1 MRKKQLL
8 QIALK
13 GPSEEMVRKAKE
25 DRCIKRSVNRP
36 RWAYEDGKGYYE
48 DYYESIRTYATRLYF
63 TVQKEDGILVVCV
76 YTRGGV
82 ASGHGPLITTF
93 MDIENEKWISKIGE
107 KWSEAYLSTML
118 WNLRCDNCLK
128 KTDWSVAK
136 DVFSTEDLNL
146 CNKEL
151 CTVDGTITES
161 VKAWQEYVRGKE
173 NRVKLQKRIDKWE
186 GQMAL
191 IPPLPEGFEEWVD
204 KDGTGQSNF
213 LFYRKKGKQTE
224 VYCTHCEKTWKTD
237 QKMVHTTGKPGD
249 CGYHPEKYFCMRCGE
264 HLPAKAWGKQKY
276 LRTDDDIV
284 LAQKAGEYI
293 VFRKFHVAKRFRREG
308 EGLLERWNC
317 GTSICETLR
326 VLANPYSFQSM
337 ASYVERT
344 VEPIG
349 RYMWAET
356 FEGGNW
362 NGYYSRSTQPYL
374 IGRGILYMKNIVEV
388 LENTGVK
395 KIVAELFLSHREENM
410 QYALQRAAKK
420 GYIEYLIK
428 AGLKRL
434 AREAAYNTTKFDGK
448 DAKDLKT
455 LLEVNGQQ
463 LYTLKKLD
471 GDGYMID
478 AIKYIEKHNE
488 KIDDETLQFITS
500 NKVVI
505 KELQLRQTGM
515 TLQRMINYLR
525 KQSARG
531 KRSFAGTN
539 NLYKDYLK
547 MAADRGMDLTDE
559 IVCHTP
565 RLREM
570 HDRYLEEKNAREDAV
585 ERLRVNKKFSEIK
598 KAFEANTEHF
608 DYQKAGLKIFVP
620 RDAADIRREGK
631 LQHHCV
637 GATDRYMER
646 MAKGETFI
654 LFLRRAETPE
664 TPYYTLEVEYDGKI
678 RQSYGAYDRKPD
690 WENVGPILKSFTRQ
704 IKKRTEKESRQ
715 QERILVEAM

>member
-13 GPSEEMVRKAKE
+13 DPSEDMVRQAKK
-25 DRCIKRSVNRP
+25 DRNIKRPVVRQ
-36 RWAYEDGKGYYE
+36 RWTYSGGYEDVTE
-48 DYYESIRTYATRLYF
+48 LVSTYATRLYF
-63 TVQKEDGILVVCV
+63 TAQKEDGILVVCV
-76 YTRGGV
+76 YTRDQV
-82 ASGHGPLITTF
+82 AAGTGPLITTYI
-93 MDIENEKWISKIGE
+93 DLINEKWISRIGE
-107 KWSEAYLSTML
+107 KWSEAYLSTMI
-118 WNLRCDNCLK
+118 WNIRCDANLK
-128 KTDWSVAK
+128 NTDWGVAK
-136 DVFSTEDLNL
+136 DVFGAEGLAL
-146 CNKEL
+146 CNEEL
-151 CTVDGTITES
+151 VTDASAVTEA
-161 VKAWQEYVRGKE
+161 VGEWQEDVRGKE
-173 NRVKLQKRIDKWE
+173 NRRKLQKRIDKWE
-186 GQMAL
+186 GHMAL

-224 VYCTHCEKTWKTD
+224 VYCTHCGKTWKTD
-237 QKMVHTTGKPGD
+237 QKMVHTTGKPGE

-293 VFRKFHVAKRFRREG
+293 AFRKFHVTRRFRREG

-317 GTSICETLR
+317 GTNTCETFR

-337 ASYVERT
+337 ASYEKRT

-455 LLEVNGQQ
+455 LLGVNGQQ

-500 NKVVI
+500 NKVVV

-525 KQSARG
+525 KQSARE

-559 IVCHTP
+559 IICHTP

-570 HDRYLEEKNAREDAV
+570 HDRYLEEKNAREDAA
-585 ERLRVNKKFSEIK
+585 ERLRVNKKFQEIRK
-598 KAFEANTEHF
+598 SFEENREHF
-608 DYQKAGLKIFVP
+608 GYQKDGLKIFVP
-620 RDAADIRREGK
+620 RDAADIKREGK

-637 GATDRYMER
+637 GASDRYMER
-646 MAKGETFI
+646 MDKRETFI
-654 LFLRRAETPE
+654 LFLRRADAPE

-690 WENVGPILKSFTRQ
+690 WPVIEPVLKSFTRQ
-704 IKKRTEKESRQ
+704 IGKRTEKEKR
-715 QERILVEAM
+715 ERILAEAM

>member
-13 GPSEEMVRKAKE
+13 GPSEDMVSKART
-25 DRCIKRSVNRP
+25 DRNIKRPVVRQWWTYSG
-36 RWAYEDGKGYYE
+36 YEDVTE
-48 DYYESIRTYATRLYF
+48 LVSTYATRLYF
-63 TVQKEDGILVVCV
+63 TAQKEDGILVVCV
-76 YTRGGV
+76 YTRDQV
-82 ASGHGPLITTF
+82 AAGTAPLITTF
-93 MDIENEKWISKIGE
+93 IDTENEKWISKIGE

-151 CTVDGTITES
+151 CTVDGDITES
-161 VKAWQEYVRGKE
+161 VKAWQEDVRGKE
-173 NRVKLQKRIDKWE
+173 NRRKLQKRIDKWE
-186 GQMAL
+186 GHMAL
-191 IPPLPEGFEEWVD
+191 IPPLPEGFEEWAD
-204 KDGTGQSNF
+204 KDGAGQSNF
-213 LFYRKKGKQTE
+213 LFYRKKGKKTE
-224 VYCTHCEKTWKTD
+224 VYCTHCGKTWKTD
-237 QKMVHTTGKPGD
+237 QKMVHTKGNPGD

-293 VFRKFHVAKRFRREG
+293 AFRKFHVTKRFRREG

-317 GTSICETLR
+317 ETNISETFR
-326 VLANPYSFQSM
+326 VLANPYTFGSV
-337 ASYVERT
+337 ASYEKRT

-356 FEGGNW
+356 YEGSNW
-362 NGYYSRSTQPYL
+362 NGYYSRSTKPYR
-374 IGRGILYMKNIVEV
+374 IGRGILYLKNIVEV
-388 LENTGVK
+388 LENTDVK

-500 NKVVI
+500 NKVVV

-525 KQSARG
+525 KQSARE

-559 IVCHTP
+559 IICHTP

-570 HDRYLEEKNAREDAV
+570 HDRYLEEKNAREDAA
-585 ERLRVNKKFSEIK
+585 ERLRVNKKFPEIRK
-598 KAFEANTEHF
+598 SFEENREHF
-608 DYQKAGLKIFVP
+608 GYQKAGLKIFVP

-654 LFLRRAETPE
+654 LFLRQAETPE
-664 TPYYTLEVEYDGKI
+664 TPYYTLEVEYNGEI

-690 WENVGPILKSFTRQ
+690 WESVGPILKSFTRQ

-715 QERILVEAM
+715 QERILAEAM

>member
-8 QIALK
+8 QIAIK
-13 GPSEEMVRKAKE
+13 GPSEDMVRKAKK
-25 DRCIKRSVNRP
+25 DRNIKRPVVRQWWTYSG
-36 RWAYEDGKGYYE
+36 YEDVTE
-48 DYYESIRTYATRLYF
+48 LVSTYATRLYF
-63 TVQKEDGILVVCV
+63 TAQKEDGILVVCV
-76 YTRGGV
+76 YTRGQV
-82 ASGHGPLITTF
+82 AAGTAPLITTYI
-93 MDIENEKWISKIGE
+93 DTANEKWISRIGE
-107 KWSEAYLSTML
+107 KWSEAYLSTMI
-118 WNLRCDNCLK
+118 WNIRCDANLK
-128 KTDWSVAK
+128 NTDWGVAK
-136 DVFSTEDLNL
+136 DVFAAEDLTL
-146 CNKEL
+146 CNEEL
-151 CTVDGTITES
+151 CTDAGAVTES
-161 VKAWQEYVRGKE
+161 VGEWQEDVRGKE
-173 NRVKLQKRIDKWE
+173 NRRKLQKRIDKWN
-186 GQMAL
+186 GHMAL
-191 IPPLPEGFEEWVD
+191 IPPLPEGFEKWVD
-204 KDGTGQSNF
+204 ENGTGPSNF

-276 LRTDDDIV
+276 LRTDDNIV
-284 LAQKAGEYI
+284 LAQRAGEYI
-293 VFRKFHVAKRFRREG
+293 AFRKFHVTRRFRREG

-317 GTSICETLR
+317 GTNTCETFR

-337 ASYVERT
+337 ASYEKRT

-448 DAKDLKT
+448 GAKDLKT
-455 LLEVNGQQ
+455 LLGVNGQQ

-478 AIKYIEKHNE
+478 ALKYIEKHNE
-488 KIDDETLQFITS
+488 KIDDETLAFITS
-500 NKVVI
+500 NKVTVRDL
-505 KELQLRQTGM
+505 ELERTGM

-525 KQSARG
+525 KQSARE

-559 IVCHTP
+559 IICHTP

-570 HDRYLEEKNAREDAV
+570 HDRYLEEKNAKEYAA
-585 ERLRVNKKFSEIK
+585 ERLRVNKKFPEIK
-598 KAFEANTEHF
+598 KSFEENQEHF
-608 DYQKAGLKIFVP
+608 GYQKAGLKIFVP
-620 RDAADIRREGK
+620 RDAADIKREGK

-637 GATDRYMER
+637 GASDTYMER
-646 MAKGETFI
+646 MDKRETFI
-654 LFLRRAETPE
+654 LFLRRAEAPE

-690 WENVGPILKSFTRQ
+690 WPVVEPVLKSFTRQ
-704 IKKRTEKESRQ
+704 IRKRTEKEKR
-715 QERILVEAM
+715 ERILAEAI

>member
-13 GPSEEMVRKAKE
+13 GPSEDMVSKART
-25 DRCIKRSVNRP
+25 DRNIKRPVVRQWWTYSG
-36 RWAYEDGKGYYE
+36 YEAVTE
-48 DYYESIRTYATRLYF
+48 LVSTYATRLYF
-63 TVQKEDGILVVCV
+63 TAQKEDGILVFCV
-76 YTRGGV
+76 YTRDQV
-82 ASGHGPLITTF
+82 AVGTAPLITTF
-93 MDIENEKWISKIGE
+93 IDTENEKWISKIGE

-151 CTVDGTITES
+151 CTVDSTITES

-264 HLPAKAWGKQKY
+264 YLPAKAWGKQKY

-293 VFRKFHVAKRFRREG
+293 AFRKFHVTRRFRREG

-317 GTSICETLR
+317 GTNTCETFR

-337 ASYVERT
+337 ASYEKRT

-374 IGRGILYMKNIVEV
+374 IGRGILYMKNIGEV

-448 DAKDLKT
+448 GAKDLKT
-455 LLEVNGQQ
+455 LLGVNGQQ

-478 AIKYIEKHNE
+478 ALKYIEKHNE

-500 NKVVI
+500 NKVVV
-505 KELQLRQTGM
+505 KELRLRQTGM

-525 KQSARG
+525 KQSARE

-547 MAADRGMDLTDE
+547 MAADKGMDLTDE
-559 IVCHTP
+559 IICHTP

-570 HDRYLEEKNAREDAV
+570 HDRYLEEKNAREDAA
-585 ERLRVNKKFSEIK
+585 ERLRVNKKFPEIRK
-598 KAFEANTEHF
+598 SFEENREHF
-608 DYQKAGLKIFVP
+608 GYQKAGLKIFVP
-620 RDAADIRREGK
+620 RDAADIKREGK

-637 GATDRYMER
+637 GASDRYMER
-646 MAKGETFI
+646 MDKRETFI
-654 LFLRRAETPE
+654 LFLRRADAPE

-690 WENVGPILKSFTRQ
+690 WPVVEPVLKSFTRQ
-704 IKKRTEKESRQ
+704 IGKRTEKEKR
-715 QERILVEAM
+715 ERILAEAM

>member
-1 MRKKQLL
+1 
-8 QIALK
+8 
-13 GPSEEMVRKAKE
+13 
-25 DRCIKRSVNRP
+25 
-36 RWAYEDGKGYYE
+36 
-48 DYYESIRTYATRLYF
+48 
-63 TVQKEDGILVVCV
+63 
-76 YTRGGV
+76 
-82 ASGHGPLITTF
+82 
-93 MDIENEKWISKIGE
+93 
-107 KWSEAYLSTML
+107 
-118 WNLRCDNCLK
+118 
-128 KTDWSVAK
+128 
-136 DVFSTEDLNL
+136 
-146 CNKEL
+146 
-151 CTVDGTITES
+151 
-161 VKAWQEYVRGKE
+161 
-173 NRVKLQKRIDKWE
+173 
-186 GQMAL
+186 
-191 IPPLPEGFEEWVD
+191 
-204 KDGTGQSNF
+204 
-213 LFYRKKGKQTE
+213 
-224 VYCTHCEKTWKTD
+224 
-237 QKMVHTTGKPGD
+237 MVHTTGKPGD

-293 VFRKFHVAKRFRREG
+293 AFRKFHVTRRFRREG

-317 GTSICETLR
+317 GTNTCETFR

-337 ASYVERT
+337 ASYEKRT

-356 FEGGNW
+356 FEGSNW

-455 LLEVNGQQ
+455 LLGVNGQQ

-500 NKVVI
+500 NKVVV

-525 KQSARG
+525 KQSARE

-559 IVCHTP
+559 IICHTP

-570 HDRYLEEKNAREDAV
+570 HDRYLEEKNAREDAA
-585 ERLRVNKKFSEIK
+585 ERLRVNKKFQEIRK
-598 KAFEANTEHF
+598 SFEENREHF
-608 DYQKAGLKIFVP
+608 GYQKDGLKIFVP
-620 RDAADIRREGK
+620 RDAADIKREGK

-637 GATDRYMER
+637 GASDRYMER
-646 MAKGETFI
+646 MDKRETFI
-654 LFLRRAETPE
+654 LFLRRADAPE

-690 WENVGPILKSFTRQ
+690 WPVIEPVLKSFTRQ
-704 IKKRTEKESRQ
+704 IGKRTEKEKR
-715 QERILVEAM
+715 ERILAEAM

>member
-13 GPSEEMVRKAKE
+13 GPSEDMVRKAKT
-25 DRCIKRSVNRP
+25 DRNIKRPVVRQWWTYSG
-36 RWAYEDGKGYYE
+36 YEDVTE
-48 DYYESIRTYATRLYF
+48 LVSTYATRLYF
-63 TVQKEDGILVVCV
+63 TAQKEDGILVVCV
-76 YTRGGV
+76 YTRDQV
-82 ASGHGPLITTF
+82 AAGTTPLITTF
-93 MDIENEKWISKIGE
+93 IDTENEKWISKIGE

-151 CTVDGTITES
+151 CTVDGDITES
-161 VKAWQEYVRGKE
+161 VKAWQEDVRGKE
-173 NRVKLQKRIDKWE
+173 NRRKLQKRIDKWE
-186 GQMAL
+186 GHMAL
-191 IPPLPEGFEEWVD
+191 IPPLPEGFEEWAD
-204 KDGTGQSNF
+204 KDGAGQSNF
-213 LFYRKKGKQTE
+213 LFYRKKGKKTE
-224 VYCTHCEKTWKTD
+224 VYCTHCGKTWKTD
-237 QKMVHTTGKPGD
+237 QKMVHTKGNPGD

-293 VFRKFHVAKRFRREG
+293 AFRKFHVTKRFRREG

-317 GTSICETLR
+317 ETNISETFR
-326 VLANPYSFQSM
+326 VLANPYTFGSV
-337 ASYVERT
+337 ASYEKRT

-356 FEGGNW
+356 YEGGNW
-362 NGYYSRSTQPYL
+362 NGYYSRRTNPYN
-374 IGRGILYMKNIVEV
+374 IGRGILYLKNIEEV
-388 LENTGVK
+388 LQGTGVREA
-395 KIVAELFLSHREENM
+395 VAGIFLSHREENM
-410 QYALQRAAKK
+410 QYALQRAAQK

-434 AREAAYNTTKFDGK
+434 AREAAYDTARLDGK
-448 DAKDLKT
+448 EAKDPKT
-455 LLEVNGQQ
+455 LLGIDGQQ

-471 GDGYMID
+471 GDFYTI
-478 AIKYIEKHNE
+478 AALKYAEKHHE
-488 KIDDETLQFITS
+488 KINDETLQFITK
-500 NKVVI
+500 NKVSVG
-505 KELQLRQTGM
+505 ELPMKRTGM
-515 TLQRMINYLR
+515 TLQRTVNYLR
-525 KQSARG
+525 KWSAKE
-531 KRSFAGTN
+531 KRSFGGIN
-539 NLYKDYLK
+539 SLYKDYLK
-547 MAADRGMDLTDE
+547 MAAGRGMELTDE
-559 IVCHTP
+559 IVCHTSK
-565 RLREM
+565 LREL
-570 HDRYLEEKNAREDAV
+570 HDRYLEEKNAKEDAA
-585 ERLRVNKKFSEIK
+585 ERNRLNKKFPEIK
-598 KAFEANTEHF
+598 KSFEENQEHF
-608 DYQKAGLKIFVP
+608 GYQKAGLKIFVP
-620 RDAADIRREGK
+620 RDAADIKREGK

-654 LFLRRAETPE
+654 LFLRQAETPE

-690 WENVGPILKSFTRQ
+690 WPTVAPILKSFTRQ
-704 IKKRTEKESRQ
+704 IGKRTEKEKR
-715 QERILVEAM
+715 ERILAEAT

>member
-13 GPSEEMVRKAKE
+13 DPSEDMVRQAKK
-25 DRCIKRSVNRP
+25 DRNIKRPVVRQ
-36 RWAYEDGKGYYE
+36 RWTYSGGYEDVTE
-48 DYYESIRTYATRLYF
+48 LVSTYATRLYF
-63 TVQKEDGILVVCV
+63 TAQKEDGILVVCV
-76 YTRGGV
+76 YTRDQV
-82 ASGHGPLITTF
+82 AAGTGPLITTYI
-93 MDIENEKWISKIGE
+93 DLINEKWISRIGE
-107 KWSEAYLSTML
+107 KWSEAYLSTMI
-118 WNLRCDNCLK
+118 WNIRCDANLK
-128 KTDWSVAK
+128 NTDWGVAK
-136 DVFSTEDLNL
+136 DVFGAEGLAL
-146 CNKEL
+146 CNEEL
-151 CTVDGTITES
+151 VTDASAVTEA
-161 VKAWQEYVRGKE
+161 VGEWQEDVRGKE
-173 NRVKLQKRIDKWE
+173 NRRKLQKRIDKWE
-186 GQMAL
+186 GHMAL

-293 VFRKFHVAKRFRREG
+293 AFRKFHVTRRFRREG

-317 GTSICETLR
+317 GTNTCETFR

-337 ASYVERT
+337 ASYEKRT

-356 FEGGNW
+356 FEGSNW

-455 LLEVNGQQ
+455 LLGVNGQQ

-500 NKVVI
+500 NKVVV

-525 KQSARG
+525 KQSARE

-559 IVCHTP
+559 IICHTP

-570 HDRYLEEKNAREDAV
+570 HDRYLEEKNAREDAA
-585 ERLRVNKKFSEIK
+585 ERLRVNKKFQEIRK
-598 KAFEANTEHF
+598 SFEENREHF
-608 DYQKAGLKIFVP
+608 GYQKDGLKIFVP
-620 RDAADIRREGK
+620 RDAADIKREGK

-637 GATDRYMER
+637 GASDRYMER
-646 MAKGETFI
+646 MDKRETFI
-654 LFLRRAETPE
+654 LFLRRADAPE

-690 WENVGPILKSFTRQ
+690 WPVIEPVLKSFTRQ
-704 IKKRTEKESRQ
+704 IGKRTEKEKR
-715 QERILVEAM
+715 ERILAEAM

>member
-8 QIALK
+8 QIAIK
-13 GPSEEMVRKAKE
+13 GPSEDMVSKART
-25 DRCIKRSVNRP
+25 DRNIKRPVVRQWWTYSG
-36 RWAYEDGKGYYE
+36 YEDVTE
-48 DYYESIRTYATRLYF
+48 LVSTYATRLYF
-63 TVQKEDGILVVCV
+63 TAQKEDGILVVCV
-76 YTRGGV
+76 YTRGQV
-82 ASGHGPLITTF
+82 AAGTAPLITTYI
-93 MDIENEKWISKIGE
+93 DTANEKWISRIGE
-107 KWSEAYLSTML
+107 KWSEAYLSTMI
-118 WNLRCDNCLK
+118 WNIRCDANLK
-128 KTDWSVAK
+128 NTDWGVAK
-136 DVFSTEDLNL
+136 DVFAAEDLDL

-161 VKAWQEYVRGKE
+161 VKAWQEYVREKE

-186 GQMAL
+186 GHMAL
-191 IPPLPEGFEEWVD
+191 IPPLPEGFEEWAD
-204 KDGTGQSNF
+204 KDGAGQSNF
-213 LFYRKKGKQTE
+213 LFYRKKGKKTE
-224 VYCTHCEKTWKTD
+224 VYCTHCGKTWKTD
-237 QKMVHTTGKPGD
+237 QKMVHTKGNPGD
-249 CGYHPEKYFCMRCGE
+249 CGFHPEKFFCMRCGE
-264 HLPAKAWGKQKY
+264 HLPAKAWGRQKY

-337 ASYVERT
+337 ASYVKRT

-349 RYMWAET
+349 RCMWAET

-374 IGRGILYMKNIVEV
+374 IGRGILYMKNIGEV

-434 AREAAYNTTKFDGK
+434 AREAAYNTTKFDEG
-448 DAKDLKT
+448 AKDLKT
-455 LLEVNGQQ
+455 LLGVNGQQ

-500 NKVVI
+500 NKVVV

-559 IVCHTP
+559 IICHTP

-570 HDRYLEEKNAREDAV
+570 HDRYLEEKNAREDAA
-585 ERLRVNKKFSEIK
+585 ERLRVNKKFPEIK
-598 KAFEANTEHF
+598 KSFEANTEHF
-608 DYQKAGLKIFVP
+608 GYQKAGLKIFVP

-646 MAKGETFI
+646 MAKRETFI
-654 LFLRRAETPE
+654 LFLRRADAQE

-690 WENVGPILKSFTRQ
+690 WPVVEPVLKSFTRQ
-704 IKKRTEKESRQ
+704 IRKRTEKEKR
-715 QERILVEAM
+715 ERILAEAI

>member
-13 GPSEEMVRKAKE
+13 GPSEDMVSKART
-25 DRCIKRSVNRP
+25 DRNIKRPVVRQWWTYSG
-36 RWAYEDGKGYYE
+36 YEDVTE
-48 DYYESIRTYATRLYF
+48 LVSTYATRLYF
-63 TVQKEDGILVVCV
+63 TAQKEEGILVVCV
-76 YTRGGV
+76 YTRGQV
-82 ASGHGPLITTF
+82 AAGTGPLITTYI
-93 MDIENEKWISKIGE
+93 DLTNEKWISRIGE
-107 KWSEAYLSTML
+107 KWSEAYLSTMI
-118 WNLRCDNCLK
+118 WNMRCDANLK
-128 KTDWSVAK
+128 NTDWGVAK
-136 DVFSTEDLNL
+136 DVFAAEDLAL
-146 CNKEL
+146 CNEEL
-151 CTVDGTITES
+151 VTDAGAVTEA
-161 VKAWQEYVRGKE
+161 VGEWQEDVRGKE
-173 NRVKLQKRIDKWE
+173 NRRKLQKRIDKWE
-186 GQMAL
+186 GHMAL
-191 IPPLPEGFEEWVD
+191 IPPLPEGFEEWAD
-204 KDGTGQSNF
+204 KDGAGQSNF
-213 LFYRKKGKQTE
+213 LFYRKKGKKTE
-224 VYCTHCEKTWKTD
+224 VYCTHCGKTWKTD
-237 QKMVHTTGKPGD
+237 QKMVHTKGNPGD
-249 CGYHPEKYFCMRCGE
+249 CRFHPEKFFCMRCGE

-308 EGLLERWNC
+308 EGLLEKWNC

-326 VLANPYSFQSM
+326 VLANPYSFESR
-337 ASYVERT
+337 ASYVKRT

-349 RYMWAET
+349 RCMWAET

-374 IGRGILYMKNIVEV
+374 IGRGILYMKNIGEV

-434 AREAAYNTTKFDGK
+434 ARDAAYNTTKFDGK
-448 DAKDLKT
+448 GAKDLKT
-455 LLEVNGQQ
+455 LLGVNGQQ

-471 GDGYMID
+471 GDYYMID
-478 AIKYIEKHNE
+478 ALKYIEKHNE
-488 KIDDETLQFITS
+488 KIDAETLAFITS
-500 NKVVI
+500 NKVTVRDL
-505 KELQLRQTGM
+505 ELKRTGM

-525 KQSARG
+525 KQSVRE

-559 IVCHTP
+559 IICHTP

-570 HDRYLEEKNAREDAV
+570 HDRYLEEKNAREDAA
-585 ERLRVNKKFSEIK
+585 ERLRVNKKFPEIRK
-598 KAFEANTEHF
+598 SFEGNREHF

-664 TPYYTLEVEYDGKI
+664 TPYYTLEVEYNGKI

-690 WENVGPILKSFTRQ
+690 WPVVEPVLKSFTRQ
-704 IKKRTEKESRQ
+704 IRKRTEKEKR
-715 QERILVEAM
+715 ERILAEAI

>member
-13 GPSEEMVRKAKE
+13 GPSEDMVSKART
-25 DRCIKRSVNRP
+25 DRNIKRPVVRQWWTYSG
-36 RWAYEDGKGYYE
+36 YEDVTE
-48 DYYESIRTYATRLYF
+48 LVSTYATRLYF
-63 TVQKEDGILVVCV
+63 TAQKEDGILVVCV
-76 YTRGGV
+76 YTRDQV
-82 ASGHGPLITTF
+82 AAGTTPLITTF
-93 MDIENEKWISKIGE
+93 IDTTNEKWISKIGE

-151 CTVDGTITES
+151 CTVDGDITES
-161 VKAWQEYVRGKE
+161 VKAWQEDVRGKE
-173 NRVKLQKRIDKWE
+173 NRRKLQKRIDKWE
-186 GQMAL
+186 GHMAL
-191 IPPLPEGFEEWVD
+191 IPPLPEGFEEWAD
-204 KDGTGQSNF
+204 KDGAGQSNF
-213 LFYRKKGKQTE
+213 LFYRKKGKKTE
-224 VYCTHCEKTWKTD
+224 VYCTHCGKTWKTD
-237 QKMVHTTGKPGD
+237 QKMVHTKGNPGD
-249 CGYHPEKYFCMRCGE
+249 CGFHPEKFFCMRCGE

-293 VFRKFHVAKRFRREG
+293 VFRKFHVTKRFRREG

-317 GTSICETLR
+317 GTNICETLR

-337 ASYVERT
+337 ASYVKRT

-356 FEGGNW
+356 YEGGYW

-388 LENTGVK
+388 LENTGAK

-455 LLEVNGQQ
+455 LLGVNGQQ

-500 NKVVI
+500 NKVVV
-505 KELQLRQTGM
+505 KDLQLRQTESS
-515 TLQRMINYLR
+515 QP
-525 KQSARG
+525 G
-531 KRSFAGTN
+531 K
-539 NLYKDYLK
+539 
-547 MAADRGMDLTDE
+547 
-559 IVCHTP
+559 
-565 RLREM
+565 
-570 HDRYLEEKNAREDAV
+570 
-585 ERLRVNKKFSEIK
+585 
-598 KAFEANTEHF
+598 
-608 DYQKAGLKIFVP
+608 
-620 RDAADIRREGK
+620 
-631 LQHHCV
+631 
-637 GATDRYMER
+637 
-646 MAKGETFI
+646 KGVS
-654 LFLRRAETPE
+654 RAQT
-664 TPYYTLEVEYDGKI
+664 T
-678 RQSYGAYDRKPD
+678 S
-690 WENVGPILKSFTRQ
+690 TR
-704 IKKRTEKESRQ
+704 I
-715 QERILVEAM
+715 I